1 MATQPLTIH
10 IRDNN
15 AATLVCP
22 ACGLVRQIA
31 VAKFRNDRHTLAI
44 RCRCGHVYSVL
55 LDFRRH
61 FRKPTSLAGTYVS
74 RDPAGPGGGVIRI
87 LNISRSGVGFIR
99 HLPADLLKAFESTLE
114 ELFEADLL
122 LHVIDVAN
130 PAWRQQVAVVEG
142 LLAELGLEEIP
153 CLKVFNKIDRL
164 DTDQRAQL
172 PLDEGVGISALDA
185 ATLTPLLVRAQAM
198 LTASMGRDGQT
209 PIDWRRDEGTGEEG

>member
-10 IRDNN
+10 IRDIN

-87 LNISRSGVGFIR
+87 LHISRSGVGFTVSGR
-99 HLPADLLKAFESTLE
+99 HRILPGQ
-114 ELFEADLL
+114 ELQIEFQLTDRNRT
-122 LHVIDVAN
+122 VIKK
-130 PAWRQQVAVVEG
+130 QAVVRTVQENTVG
-142 LLAELGLEEIP
+142 CEFLCAGELD
-153 CLKVFNKIDRL
+153 K
-164 DTDQRAQL
+164 
-172 PLDEGVGISALDA
+172 ALGFF
-185 ATLTPLLVRAQAM
+185 LQ
-198 LTASMGRDGQT
+198 G
-209 PIDWRRDEGTGEEG
+209 

>member
-87 LNISRSGVGFIR
+87 LNISRSGVGFTVSGR
-99 HLPADLLKAFESTLE
+99 HRILPGQ
-114 ELFEADLL
+114 ELQIEFQLTDRNRT
-122 LHVIDVAN
+122 VIKK
-130 PAWRQQVAVVEG
+130 QAVVRTVQENTVG
-142 LLAELGLEEIP
+142 CEFVCGGELD
-153 CLKVFNKIDRL
+153 K
-164 DTDQRAQL
+164 
-172 PLDEGVGISALDA
+172 ALGFF
-185 ATLTPLLVRAQAM
+185 LQ
-198 LTASMGRDGQT
+198 G
-209 PIDWRRDEGTGEEG
+209 

>member
-10 IRDNN
+10 IRDNT

-87 LNISRSGVGFIR
+87 LNISRSGVGFTVSGR
-99 HLPADLLKAFESTLE
+99 HRILPGQ
-114 ELFEADLL
+114 ELQIEFQLTDRNRT
-122 LHVIDVAN
+122 VIKK
-130 PAWRQQVAVVEG
+130 QAVVRTVQENTVG
-142 LLAELGLEEIP
+142 CEFLCAGELD
-153 CLKVFNKIDRL
+153 K
-164 DTDQRAQL
+164 
-172 PLDEGVGISALDA
+172 ALGFF
-185 ATLTPLLVRAQAM
+185 LQ
-198 LTASMGRDGQT
+198 G
-209 PIDWRRDEGTGEEG
+209 

>member
-1 MATQPLTIH
+1 MATQPLTVH

-87 LNISRSGVGFIR
+87 VNISRSGVGFTVSGR
-99 HLPADLLKAFESTLE
+99 HRIEPGQELQIEFQLTDRNKSVLKR
-114 ELFEADLL
+114 
-122 LHVIDVAN
+122 
-130 PAWRQQVAVVEG
+130 PAVVRTVQDNTVGCEFLCAG
-142 LLAELGLEEIP
+142 ELD
-153 CLKVFNKIDRL
+153 K
-164 DTDQRAQL
+164 
-172 PLDEGVGISALDA
+172 ALGFF
-185 ATLTPLLVRAQAM
+185 LQ
-198 LTASMGRDGQT
+198 G
-209 PIDWRRDEGTGEEG
+209 

>member
-31 VAKFRNDRHTLAI
+31 VPKFRNDRHTLAI

-87 LNISRSGVGFIR
+87 LNISRSGVGFTISGR
-99 HLPADLLKAFESTLE
+99 HRIEPGQELQIEFQLSDRNKSVLKK
-114 ELFEADLL
+114 
-122 LHVIDVAN
+122 
-130 PAWRQQVAVVEG
+130 PAVVRT
-142 LLAELGLEEIP
+142 
-153 CLKVFNKIDRL
+153 VQDN
-164 DTDQRAQL
+164 T
-172 PLDEGVGISALDA
+172 VGCEFLC
-185 ATLTPLLVRAQAM
+185 
-198 LTASMGRDGQT
+198 
-209 PIDWRRDEGTGEEG
+209 TGELDKALGFFLQG

>member
-1 MATQPLTIH
+1 MATPPLTVH

-87 LNISRSGVGFIR
+87 LNISRSGVGFTVSGR
-99 HLPADLLKAFESTLE
+99 HRILPGQ
-114 ELFEADLL
+114 ELQIEFQLTDRNRT
-122 LHVIDVAN
+122 VIKK
-130 PAWRQQVAVVEG
+130 QAVVRTVQENTVG
-142 LLAELGLEEIP
+142 CEFLCAGELD
-153 CLKVFNKIDRL
+153 K
-164 DTDQRAQL
+164 
-172 PLDEGVGISALDA
+172 ALGFF
-185 ATLTPLLVRAQAM
+185 LQ
-198 LTASMGRDGQT
+198 G
-209 PIDWRRDEGTGEEG
+209 

>member
-1 MATQPLTIH
+1 MATQPLTAH

-87 LNISRSGVGFIR
+87 LNISRSGVGFTVSGR
-99 HLPADLLKAFESTLE
+99 HRILPGQ
-114 ELFEADLL
+114 ELQIEFQLTDRNRT
-122 LHVIDVAN
+122 VIKK
-130 PAWRQQVAVVEG
+130 QAVVRTVQENTVG
-142 LLAELGLEEIP
+142 CEFLCAGELD
-153 CLKVFNKIDRL
+153 K
-164 DTDQRAQL
+164 
-172 PLDEGVGISALDA
+172 ALGFF
-185 ATLTPLLVRAQAM
+185 LQ
-198 LTASMGRDGQT
+198 G
-209 PIDWRRDEGTGEEG
+209 

>member
-1 MATQPLTIH
+1 MAAQPLTVH

-87 LNISRSGVGFIR
+87 LNISRSGVGFTVSGR
-99 HLPADLLKAFESTLE
+99 HRILPGQ
-114 ELFEADLL
+114 ELQIEFQLTDRNRT
-122 LHVIDVAN
+122 VIKK
-130 PAWRQQVAVVEG
+130 QAVVRTVQENTVG
-142 LLAELGLEEIP
+142 CEFLCAGELD
-153 CLKVFNKIDRL
+153 K
-164 DTDQRAQL
+164 
-172 PLDEGVGISALDA
+172 ALGFF
-185 ATLTPLLVRAQAM
+185 LQ
-198 LTASMGRDGQT
+198 G
-209 PIDWRRDEGTGEEG
+209 

>member
-1 MATQPLTIH
+1 MATQPLTVH

-87 LNISRSGVGFIR
+87 LNISRSGVGFTVSGR
-99 HLPADLLKAFESTLE
+99 HRILPGQ
-114 ELFEADLL
+114 ELQIEFQLTDRNRT
-122 LHVIDVAN
+122 VIKK
-130 PAWRQQVAVVEG
+130 QAVVRTVQENTVG
-142 LLAELGLEEIP
+142 CEFVCGGDLDKALGFFL
-153 CLKVFNKIDRL
+153 
-164 DTDQRAQL
+164 Q
-172 PLDEGVGISALDA
+172 G
-185 ATLTPLLVRAQAM
+185 
-198 LTASMGRDGQT
+198 
-209 PIDWRRDEGTGEEG
+209 

>member
-1 MATQPLTIH
+1 MATQPLTVH

-87 LNISRSGVGFIR
+87 LNISRSGVGFTVSGR
-99 HLPADLLKAFESTLE
+99 HRILPGQELQIEFQLTDRNKSVLKR
-114 ELFEADLL
+114 
-122 LHVIDVAN
+122 
-130 PAWRQQVAVVEG
+130 PAVVRTVQDNTVGCEFLCAG
-142 LLAELGLEEIP
+142 ELD
-153 CLKVFNKIDRL
+153 K
-164 DTDQRAQL
+164 
-172 PLDEGVGISALDA
+172 ALGFF
-185 ATLTPLLVRAQAM
+185 LQ
-198 LTASMGRDGQT
+198 G
-209 PIDWRRDEGTGEEG
+209 

>member
-87 LNISRSGVGFIR
+87 LNISRSGVGFTVSGR
-99 HLPADLLKAFESTLE
+99 HRILPGQ
-114 ELFEADLL
+114 ELQIEFQLTDRNRT
-122 LHVIDVAN
+122 VIKK
-130 PAWRQQVAVVEG
+130 QAVVRTVQENTVG
-142 LLAELGLEEIP
+142 CEFVCGGDLDKALGFFL
-153 CLKVFNKIDRL
+153 
-164 DTDQRAQL
+164 Q
-172 PLDEGVGISALDA
+172 G
-185 ATLTPLLVRAQAM
+185 
-198 LTASMGRDGQT
+198 
-209 PIDWRRDEGTGEEG
+209 

>member
-1 MATQPLTIH
+1 MATQPLTVH

-74 RDPAGPGGGVIRI
+74 RDPAGPGGGVIRS
-87 LNISRSGVGFIR
+87 LNISRSGVGFTVSGR
-99 HLPADLLKAFESTLE
+99 HRILPGQ
-114 ELFEADLL
+114 ELQSEFQLTDRNRT
-122 LHVIDVAN
+122 VIKK
-130 PAWRQQVAVVEG
+130 QAVVRTVQENTVG
-142 LLAELGLEEIP
+142 CEFLCAGELD
-153 CLKVFNKIDRL
+153 K
-164 DTDQRAQL
+164 
-172 PLDEGVGISALDA
+172 ALGFF
-185 ATLTPLLVRAQAM
+185 LQ
-198 LTASMGRDGQT
+198 G
-209 PIDWRRDEGTGEEG
+209 

>member
-1 MATQPLTIH
+1 MATQPLTVH

-44 RCRCGHVYSVL
+44 RCRCRHVYSVL

-87 LNISRSGVGFIR
+87 LNISRSGVGFTVSGRHRILPGQELQIEFQLTDRNRTVIR
-99 HLPADLLKAFESTLE
+99 K
-114 ELFEADLL
+114 
-122 LHVIDVAN
+122 
-130 PAWRQQVAVVEG
+130 QAVVRTVQENTVG
-142 LLAELGLEEIP
+142 CEFLCAGELD
-153 CLKVFNKIDRL
+153 K
-164 DTDQRAQL
+164 
-172 PLDEGVGISALDA
+172 ALGFF
-185 ATLTPLLVRAQAM
+185 LQ
-198 LTASMGRDGQT
+198 G
-209 PIDWRRDEGTGEEG
+209 

>member
-1 MATQPLTIH
+1 MATQPLTVH

-87 LNISRSGVGFIR
+87 LNISRSGVGFTVSGR
-99 HLPADLLKAFESTLE
+99 HRILPGQ
-114 ELFEADLL
+114 ELQIEFQLTDRNRT
-122 LHVIDVAN
+122 VIKK
-130 PAWRQQVAVVEG
+130 QAVVRTVQENTVG
-142 LLAELGLEEIP
+142 CEFVCGGVLDKALGFFL
-153 CLKVFNKIDRL
+153 
-164 DTDQRAQL
+164 Q
-172 PLDEGVGISALDA
+172 G
-185 ATLTPLLVRAQAM
+185 
-198 LTASMGRDGQT
+198 
-209 PIDWRRDEGTGEEG
+209 

>member
-1 MATQPLTIH
+1 MATQPLTVH
-10 IRDNN
+10 IRDNT

-87 LNISRSGVGFIR
+87 LNISRSGVGFTVSGR
-99 HLPADLLKAFESTLE
+99 HRILPGQ
-114 ELFEADLL
+114 ELQIEFQLTDRNRT
-122 LHVIDVAN
+122 VIKK
-130 PAWRQQVAVVEG
+130 QAVVRTVQENTVG
-142 LLAELGLEEIP
+142 CEFVCGGDLDKALGFFL
-153 CLKVFNKIDRL
+153 
-164 DTDQRAQL
+164 Q
-172 PLDEGVGISALDA
+172 G
-185 ATLTPLLVRAQAM
+185 
-198 LTASMGRDGQT
+198 
-209 PIDWRRDEGTGEEG
+209 

>member
-1 MATQPLTIH
+1 MATQPLTVH

-31 VAKFRNDRHTLAI
+31 VAKFRTDRHTRAI

-87 LNISRSGVGFIR
+87 LNISRSGVGFTVSGR
-99 HLPADLLKAFESTLE
+99 HRILPGQ
-114 ELFEADLL
+114 ELQIEFQLTDRNRT
-122 LHVIDVAN
+122 VIKK
-130 PAWRQQVAVVEG
+130 QAVVRTVQENTVG
-142 LLAELGLEEIP
+142 CEFLCAGELD
-153 CLKVFNKIDRL
+153 K
-164 DTDQRAQL
+164 
-172 PLDEGVGISALDA
+172 ALGFF
-185 ATLTPLLVRAQAM
+185 LQ
-198 LTASMGRDGQT
+198 G
-209 PIDWRRDEGTGEEG
+209 

>member
-1 MATQPLTIH
+1 MATQPLTVH

-87 LNISRSGVGFIR
+87 LNISRSGVGFTVSGR
-99 HLPADLLKAFESTLE
+99 HRILPGQ
-114 ELFEADLL
+114 ELQIEFQLTDRNRT
-122 LHVIDVAN
+122 VIKK
-130 PAWRQQVAVVEG
+130 QAVVRTVQENTVG
-142 LLAELGLEEIP
+142 CEFLCAGELD
-153 CLKVFNKIDRL
+153 K
-164 DTDQRAQL
+164 
-172 PLDEGVGISALDA
+172 ALGFV
-185 ATLTPLLVRAQAM
+185 LQ
-198 LTASMGRDGQT
+198 G
-209 PIDWRRDEGTGEEG
+209 

>member
-87 LNISRSGVGFIR
+87 LNISRSGVGFTVSGR
-99 HLPADLLKAFESTLE
+99 HRILPGQELQIEFQLTDRNKSVLKK
-114 ELFEADLL
+114 
-122 LHVIDVAN
+122 
-130 PAWRQQVAVVEG
+130 PAVVRSVQDNTVGCEFLCAG
-142 LLAELGLEEIP
+142 ELD
-153 CLKVFNKIDRL
+153 K
-164 DTDQRAQL
+164 
-172 PLDEGVGISALDA
+172 ALGFF
-185 ATLTPLLVRAQAM
+185 LQ
-198 LTASMGRDGQT
+198 G
-209 PIDWRRDEGTGEEG
+209 

>member
-87 LNISRSGVGFIR
+87 LNLSRSGVGFTVSGR
-99 HLPADLLKAFESTLE
+99 HRILPGQ
-114 ELFEADLL
+114 ELQIEFQLTDRNRT
-122 LHVIDVAN
+122 VIKK
-130 PAWRQQVAVVEG
+130 QAVVRTVQENTVG
-142 LLAELGLEEIP
+142 CEFLCAGELD
-153 CLKVFNKIDRL
+153 K
-164 DTDQRAQL
+164 
-172 PLDEGVGISALDA
+172 ALGFF
-185 ATLTPLLVRAQAM
+185 LQ
-198 LTASMGRDGQT
+198 G
-209 PIDWRRDEGTGEEG
+209 

>member
-1 MATQPLTIH
+1 MAPQPLTVH

-87 LNISRSGVGFIR
+87 LNISRSGVGFTVSGR
-99 HLPADLLKAFESTLE
+99 HRILPGQ
-114 ELFEADLL
+114 ELQIEFQLTDRNRT
-122 LHVIDVAN
+122 VIKK
-130 PAWRQQVAVVEG
+130 QAVVRTVQENTVG
-142 LLAELGLEEIP
+142 CEFLCAGELD
-153 CLKVFNKIDRL
+153 K
-164 DTDQRAQL
+164 
-172 PLDEGVGISALDA
+172 ALGFF
-185 ATLTPLLVRAQAM
+185 LQ
-198 LTASMGRDGQT
+198 G
-209 PIDWRRDEGTGEEG
+209 

>member
-1 MATQPLTIH
+1 MATQPLTVH

-87 LNISRSGVGFIR
+87 LNISRSGVGFTVSGR
-99 HLPADLLKAFESTLE
+99 HRILPGQELQIEFQLTDRNKSVLKR
-114 ELFEADLL
+114 
-122 LHVIDVAN
+122 
-130 PAWRQQVAVVEG
+130 PAVVRT
-142 LLAELGLEEIP
+142 
-153 CLKVFNKIDRL
+153 VQDN
-164 DTDQRAQL
+164 T
-172 PLDEGVGISALDA
+172 VGCEFLC
-185 ATLTPLLVRAQAM
+185 
-198 LTASMGRDGQT
+198 
-209 PIDWRRDEGTGEEG
+209 TGELDKALGFFLQG